1 MYTAAADVDIEDTP
15 VTEDFKDAE
24 WEKELEQIQLEE
36 EQVRNGTHP
45 DFLKAMQDFTYLS
58 ELKLQCA
65 TILSA
70 QTKATAKKEHKAE
83 ANALSAKGKATRQ
96 ETRKRM
102 IEEVEMEKQ
111 KCIDWYNT
119 VKIDTD
125 MMNGRSGR
133 QTRRRVQR
141 GDEDSERLAK
151 EEQES
156 ADAEEK
162 AKKAVPIFRLDLLAA
177 EVEEERECYYEHVP
191 VPEDKV
197 AYGDKLRYDGKWFYR
212 FQKVTVE
219 VESYKI
225 TGVITSISPV
235 TLWIRRKIN
244 GLHPVTLGDLK
255 TGKALLRLAT
265 GREN

>member
-1 MYTAAADVDIEDTP
+1 MTGY
-15 VTEDFKDAE
+15 
-24 WEKELEQIQLEE
+24 LEHDPPFLLSLLFFYNLPPLYALFLSFSA
-36 EQVRNGTHP
+36 VRNGTHP

-141 GDEDSERLAK
+141 VRLN
-151 EEQES
+151 
-156 ADAEEK
+156 
-162 AKKAVPIFRLDLLAA
+162 
-177 EVEEERECYYEHVP
+177 
-191 VPEDKV
+191 
-197 AYGDKLRYDGKWFYR
+197 
-212 FQKVTVE
+212 
-219 VESYKI
+219 
-225 TGVITSISPV
+225 V
-235 TLWIRRKIN
+235 TLRILI
-244 GLHPVTLGDLK
+244 L
-255 TGKALLRLAT
+255 
-265 GREN
+265 